1 MTLEQRLSKID
12 FLGEDGFHWFIG
24 QVTVDANWREFSEKY
39 GYRAKVRIFGHH
51 PASDEVKDEEL
62 PWAQFLVP
70 PNLGAGK
77 NFGGTS
83 FALQGGE
90 TCIGFFFDG
99 EDAQQPVILGA
110 LFSSQSEK
118 GLIPWDQVLE
128 KFTSG
133 FKPVEF
139 NRQLAYSPAVKPADG
154 TQPTNGGGIPSGGDT
169 ADGRQS
175 LQGKINNDVKEK
187 VVGKSK
193 KCKKGKGATAT
204 IARSLQTFI
213 RAVQGLKAYKG
224 AFIDPALNQF
234 TNIRGLVSQT
244 ASVISGAFTQLIR
257 LARKF
262 LFQKIFEL
270 VKNIVSFL
278 IPDSL
283 LKDIAVKKAVDQI
296 FCLIENIIKGLQK
309 FIEDFLLQ
317 MIGKIVNVPLCAAE
331 QFIGGLISQITEQV
345 NSAIGPALGSIQQAV
360 GSALGS
366 FTQYMD
372 QALNYAQTALN
383 FLKCEGSI
391 CEPEPYNWAVNFG
404 PTQEAAI
411 NFRRTIDISGR
422 IDNLNKDVKN
432 TIDGW
437 FGPTPDANTVQN
449 QVGGCNPYSFECGPP
464 RIEIFGGGGASA
476 AARAVVNSIGQV
488 VGVNMTE
495 LGFGYTSEPF
505 VSIIDD
511 CDNGYGATGRAII
524 RNGQVVNIIID
535 QSGGEYIPASPVTP
549 DSEGIDV
556 IGQIEDVEIVN
567 TGIGYEEGDMITSD
581 CGVLKPQLDEDG
593 RVVGADIISSDVGC
607 KVIPDLRI
615 NSPTGFGAIIR
626 PVMRYIPR
634 SEFKGEVPASG
645 VIRVVNCVSS

>member
-1 MTLEQRLSKID
+1 MLEQRLSKID
-12 FLGEDGFHWFIG
+12 FLGEDGLHWFIG

-39 GYRAKVRIFGHH
+39 GYRAKVRILGHH
-51 PASDEVKDEEL
+51 PNSDEVKDEEL
-62 PWAQFLVP
+62 PWAHFLVP

-77 NFGGTS
+77 NFGGSS

-90 TCIGFFFDG
+90 TCIGFFLDG

-110 LFSSQSEK
+110 LFSSQSEEALVK
-118 GLIPWDQVLE
+118 WDEALAAQ
-128 KFTSG
+128 TSE

-139 NRQLAYSPAVKPADG
+139 NRQLPYSPAVKPASG
-154 TQPTNGGGIPSGGDT
+154 QAPKGNGVPAGGLT
-169 ADGRQS
+169 ADEEES
-175 LQGKINNDVKEK
+175 LQGKGNNEVKEK
-187 VVGKSK
+187 VVAKVNPCKS
-193 KCKKGKGATAT
+193 GKGATAT

-213 RAVQGLKAYKG
+213 TAVEGLKAFKG
-224 AFIDPALNQF
+224 QYIDTALNQF
-234 TNIRGLVSQT
+234 ANVTSLVQQT
-244 ASVISGAFTQLIR
+244 ASAIGGAFTQLIR

-270 VKNIVSFL
+270 VKKIIGFL
-278 IPDSL
+278 FPDSL

-296 FCLIENIIKGLQK
+296 YCIIENIIKGLQK
-309 FIEDFLLQ
+309 FIEDFLME

-331 QFIGGLISQITEQV
+331 QFIGGLISQVTDQIQQ
-345 NSAIGPALGSIQQAV
+345 AIGPALNGIQKAV
-360 GSALGS
+360 GSALAPFS
-366 FTQYMD
+366 EFMD

-383 FLKCEGSI
+383 FLKCEGST
-391 CEPEPYNWAVNFG
+391 CEPEPYNWATNFG

-411 NFRRTIDISGR
+411 NFNRTLDFSNQIG
-422 IDNLNKDVKN
+422 NLNADVRN
-432 TIDGW
+432 TVSGW
-437 FGPTPDANTVQN
+437 FGDAPDAG
-449 QVGGCNPYSFECGPP
+449 QVNAQACEPYNKRCGPP

-476 AARAVVNSIGQV
+476 AARAVVNTVGQV

-511 CDNGYGATGRAII
+511 CDNGYGATGKAVVK
-524 RNGQVVNIIID
+524 NGQVVNIIISE
-535 QSGGEYIPASPVTP
+535 SGGGYIPESPLTP
-549 DSEGIDV
+549 DDEGIDV

-607 KVIPDLRI
+607 KVIPDLAI

-634 SEFKGEVPASG
+634 SEFKGEVPAGG

>member
-1 MTLEQRLSKID
+1 MVLEQRLSKID

-24 QVTVDANWREFSEKY
+24 QVTVDANWREYSEKY
-39 GYRAKVRIFGHH
+39 GYRAKVRILGHH

-62 PWAQFLVP
+62 PWAHFLVP

-77 NFGGTS
+77 NFCGSS
-83 FALQGGE
+83 FCLQGGE
-90 TCIGFFFDG
+90 TCIGFFLDG
-99 EDAQQPVILGA
+99 EDAQQPIIIGS
-110 LFSSQSEK
+110 LFSSQSEEA
-118 GLIPWDQVLE
+118 LIKWDKALAVH
-128 KFTSG
+128 TTG
-133 FKPVEF
+133 FKPVEY
-139 NRQLAYSPAVKPADG
+139 NRQLTYSPAVKPADG
-154 TQPTNGGGIPSGGDT
+154 TPPKGNGIPKGGET
-169 ADGRQS
+169 ADGKQS
-175 LQGKINNDVKEK
+175 QQGKINNDIKET
-187 VVGKSK
+187 VVGKAK

-213 RAVQGLKAYKG
+213 RAVQGLKAYKS
-224 AFIDPALNQF
+224 AFIDPVLNQF
-234 TNIRGLVSQT
+234 ANIGELVSQT
-244 ASVISGAFTQLIR
+244 ASIISGAFTQLIR

-270 VKNIVSFL
+270 VKKIVSFL

-345 NSAIGPALGSIQQAV
+345 NRAIGPALGSIQKV
-360 GSALGS
+360 LGSALGT

-422 IDNLNKDVKN
+422 INNLNKDVKN

-449 QVGGCNPYSFECGPP
+449 QVGGCNPYSLECGPP

-488 VGVNMTE
+488 VGVSMTE

-505 VSIIDD
+505 VTIIDD

-524 RNGQVVNIIID
+524 RNGQVVNIVID
-535 QSGGEYIPASPVTP
+535 ESGGGYIPSSPLTP

-556 IGQIEDVEIVN
+556 VGQIEDVEIVN

-607 KVIPDLRI
+607 KVIPNLTI
-615 NSPTGFGAIIR
+615 NSETGFGAIIR
-626 PVMRYIPR
+626 PVMKYIPR
-634 SEFKGEVPASG
+634 SEFKGEIPAG
-645 VIRVVNCVSS
+645 GIIRVVDCVSS

>member
-1 MTLEQRLSKID
+1 MLEQRLSKID
-12 FLGEDGFHWFIG
+12 FLGEDGLHWFIG

-39 GYRAKVRIFGHH
+39 GYRAKVRILGHH

-62 PWAQFLVP
+62 PWAHFLVP

-77 NFGGTS
+77 NFGGSS

-90 TCIGFFFDG
+90 TCIGFFLDG

-110 LFSSQSEK
+110 LFSSQSEEA
-118 GLIPWDQVLE
+118 LIKWDKALAAQ
-128 KFTSG
+128 TTG
-133 FKPVEF
+133 FKPVEY
-139 NRQLAYSPAVKPADG
+139 NRQLPYSPAVKPADG
-154 TQPTNGGGIPSGGDT
+154 TAPKGNGVPKGGET
-169 ADGRQS
+169 ADGKQS
-175 LQGKINNDVKEK
+175 QQGKSNNEVKEK
-187 VVGKSK
+187 VVGKAK
-193 KCKKGKGATAT
+193 GCKSGKGATAT

-213 RAVQGLKAYKG
+213 TAVEGLKAYKG
-224 AFIDPALNQF
+224 AFIDPALNTF
-234 TNIRGLVSQT
+234 TNIDALVSQT
-244 ASVISGAFTQLIR
+244 ASAISGAFTQLIR

-262 LFQKIFEL
+262 LFQKIFDL
-270 VKNIVSFL
+270 VKKIVSFL

-331 QFIGGLISQITEQV
+331 QFIGGLISQITEQI
-345 NSAIGPALGSIQQAV
+345 NSAIGPALGSIQKAV

-383 FLKCEGSI
+383 FLKCEGNF

-422 IDNLNKDVKN
+422 IGNLNKDVRN
-432 TIDGW
+432 TINGW
-437 FGPTPDANTVQN
+437 FGPTPDANTVQS
-449 QVGGCNPYSFECGPP
+449 QVGGCKPYNKECGPP

-535 QSGGEYIPASPVTP
+535 QSGGGYIPESPLTP
-549 DSEGIDV
+549 DDEGIDV
-556 IGQIEDVEIVN
+556 VGQIEDVEIVN

-607 KVIPDLRI
+607 KVIPDLAI

-634 SEFKGEVPASG
+634 SEFKGEVPAGG

>member
-1 MTLEQRLSKID
+1 MLEQRLSKID
-12 FLGEDGFHWFIG
+12 FLGEDGLHWFIG

-39 GYRAKVRIFGHH
+39 GYRAKVRILGRH
-51 PASDEVKDEEL
+51 PKSDEVKDEEL
-62 PWAQFLVP
+62 PWAHFLVP

-90 TCIGFFFDG
+90 TVVGFFLDG
-99 EDAQQPVILGA
+99 DDAQQPVILGG

-118 GLIPWDQVLE
+118 SLIKWDQALE
-128 KFTSG
+128 KSTSQ
-133 FKPVEF
+133 FKPIEF
-139 NRQLAYSPAVKPADG
+139 NRQLPYSLAVKPASG
-154 TQPTNGGGIPSGGDT
+154 QAPVGNGVPAGGLT
-169 ADGRQS
+169 ADEKES
-175 LQGKINNDVKEK
+175 LQGKSNNEVKNK
-187 VVGKSK
+187 VVGKAK
-193 KCKKGKGATAT
+193 ACKSGKGATAT

-213 RAVQGLKAYKG
+213 SAVNGLKAYKDSY
-224 AFIDPALNQF
+224 IDPALNAF
-234 TNIRGLVSQT
+234 TNITSLVQQT
-244 ASVISGAFTQLIR
+244 ASLITGAFTQLIR

-270 VKNIVSFL
+270 VKKIVSFL

-296 FCLIENIIKGLQK
+296 YCLIENIIKGLQK

-331 QFIGGLISQITEQV
+331 QFIGGLINQVTEQV
-345 NSAIGPALGSIQQAV
+345 NKAIGPALSSIQQAV

-366 FTQYMD
+366 FTEYMD
-372 QALNYAQTALN
+372 RALNYAQTALN
-383 FLKCEGSI
+383 FLKCEGST
-391 CEPEPYNWAVNFG
+391 CEPEPYNWATNFG
-404 PTQEAAI
+404 PTKEAAI
-411 NFRRTIDISGR
+411 NFRRTINVSNR
-422 IDNLNKDVKN
+422 IGNLNNDVQN
-432 TIDGW
+432 TISGW
-437 FGPTPDANTVQN
+437 FGDAPDAGRVQSL
-449 QVGGCNPYSFECGPP
+449 VGECRPYNKDCGPP

-476 AARAVVNSIGQV
+476 AARAVVNTIGQV

-511 CDNGYGATGRAII
+511 CDNGFGASGRAII
-524 RNGQVVNIIID
+524 RNGQVVNIVID
-535 QSGGEYIPASPVTP
+535 QSGGGYIPSSPVTP

-556 IGQIEDVEIVN
+556 VGQIEDVEIVN

-607 KVIPDLRI
+607 KVIPDLSI

-634 SEFKGEVPASG
+634 SEFKGEVPAGG

>member
-1 MTLEQRLSKID
+1 MLEQRLSKID
-12 FLGEDGFHWFIG
+12 FLGEDGLHWFIG

-39 GYRAKVRIFGHH
+39 GYRAKVRILGRH
-51 PASDEVKDEEL
+51 PKSDEVKDEEL
-62 PWAQFLVP
+62 PWAHFLVP

-90 TCIGFFFDG
+90 TVVGFFLDG
-99 EDAQQPVILGA
+99 DDAQQPVILGG

-118 GLIPWDQVLE
+118 SLIKWDQALE
-128 KFTSG
+128 KSTSQ
-133 FKPVEF
+133 FKPIEF
-139 NRQLAYSPAVKPADG
+139 NRQLPYSLAVKPASG
-154 TQPTNGGGIPSGGDT
+154 QAPVGNGVPAGGLT
-169 ADGRQS
+169 ADEKES
-175 LQGKINNDVKEK
+175 LQGKSNNEVKNK
-187 VVGKSK
+187 VVGKAK
-193 KCKKGKGATAT
+193 ACKSGKGATAT

-213 RAVQGLKAYKG
+213 SAVNGLKAYKDSY
-224 AFIDPALNQF
+224 IDPALNAF
-234 TNIRGLVSQT
+234 TNITSLVQQT
-244 ASVISGAFTQLIR
+244 ASLITGAFTQLIR

-270 VKNIVSFL
+270 VKKIVSFL

-296 FCLIENIIKGLQK
+296 YCLIENIIKGLQK

-331 QFIGGLISQITEQV
+331 QFIGGLINQVTEQV
-345 NSAIGPALGSIQQAV
+345 NKAIGPALSSIQQAV

-366 FTQYMD
+366 FTEYMD
-372 QALNYAQTALN
+372 RALNYAQTALN
-383 FLKCEGSI
+383 FLKCEGST
-391 CEPEPYNWAVNFG
+391 CEPEPYNWATNFG
-404 PTQEAAI
+404 PTKEAAI
-411 NFRRTIDISGR
+411 NFRRTINVSNR
-422 IDNLNKDVKN
+422 IGNLNNDVQN
-432 TIDGW
+432 TISGW
-437 FGPTPDANTVQN
+437 FGDAPDAGRVQSL
-449 QVGGCNPYSFECGPP
+449 VGECRPYNKDCGPP

-476 AARAVVNSIGQV
+476 AARAVVNTIGQV

-511 CDNGYGATGRAII
+511 CDNGFGASGRAII
-524 RNGQVVNIIID
+524 RNGQVVNIVID
-535 QSGGEYIPASPVTP
+535 QSGGGYIPSSPVTP

-556 IGQIEDVEIVN
+556 VGQIEDVEIVN

-593 RVVGADIISSDVGC
+593 RVVGADIISTDVGC
-607 KVIPDLRI
+607 KVIPDLAI

-634 SEFKGEVPASG
+634 SEFKGEVPAGG